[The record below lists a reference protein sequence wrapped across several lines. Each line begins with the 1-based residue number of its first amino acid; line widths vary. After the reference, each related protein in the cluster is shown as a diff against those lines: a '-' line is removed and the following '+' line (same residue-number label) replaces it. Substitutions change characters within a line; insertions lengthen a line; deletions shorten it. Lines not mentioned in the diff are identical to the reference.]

1 MSPAAEQRAI
11 CKHWCWGKTC
21 YFCFCHIASRL
32 RCPLRW
38 DAVGLAS
45 LTQAFGMKN
54 YPQLFLNTRKAGSFL
69 GQHPWVLEKSII
81 DPTVPLEP
89 GTIVDLM
96 HPKGHWIGRGVYN
109 PLSRIRV
116 RLYQWEQ
123 SADLDEVWLRG
134 QLENAVSMRDAWQRA
149 HVALDAVRL
158 VNSEGDGL
166 SGLVIDKFANYLVV
180 QFSAIAMQGWSNEI
194 VEWLQQRFAP
204 AAIFLRTDQKTAANE
219 GTEDRDEVIGV
230 VPDQPIELNECG
242 VRIQLDLAS
251 GQKTGYY
258 LDQRANRTRAAYWV
272 QPGPMLDVCSY
283 LGGFSLA
290 ACRWGKPTS
299 VIALDSSKRA
309 LEQAATNAAL
319 NGFTQITFEHADCFE
334 RLGQMQQSGEK
345 FQTIV
350 LDPPRM
356 ASNRGNV
363 SAALRA
369 YHRLNSLALELLEP
383 GGILITCSCS
393 GRVSREDFAG
403 VLAAVASRQRRSVQ
417 IIESLGADFDH
428 PIATNCPES
437 EYLKCFICRAK

>member
-1 MSPAAEQRAI
+1 
-11 CKHWCWGKTC
+11 
-21 YFCFCHIASRL
+21 
-32 RCPLRW
+32 
-38 DAVGLAS
+38 
-45 LTQAFGMKN
+45 MKN
-54 YPQLFLNTRKAGSFL
+54 YPQLFLDTRKSGTFV

-89 GTIVDLM
+89 GTVVDLM

-116 RLYQWEQ
+116 RLYQWDQ
-123 SADLDEVWLRG
+123 SRELDGEWLCG
-134 QLENAVSMRDAWQRA
+134 QLASAVAMREAWQG
-149 HVALDAVRL
+149 VNGSLDAVRL

-166 SGLVIDKFANYLVV
+166 SGLVIDKFANYIVV
-180 QFSAIAMQGWSNEI
+180 QFSAIAMQRWSQVI

-219 GTEDRDEVIGV
+219 GTEDLDEVIGEL
-230 VPDQPIELNECG
+230 PQQPVELNESG

-258 LDQRANRTRAAYWV
+258 LDQRANRARAARWV
-272 QPGPMLDVCSY
+272 QPGPMLDVCTY

-299 VIALDSSKRA
+299 VLALDSSKKA
-309 LEQAATNAAL
+309 LEQAASNAAL
-319 NGFTQITFEHADCFE
+319 NGFGQIAFENADCFE
-334 RLGQMQQSGEK
+334 RLGEMKQSGEK
-345 FQTIV
+345 FQTVV

-363 SAALRA
+363 AAALRA

-393 GRVSREDFAG
+393 GRVSRDDFAG

>member
-1 MSPAAEQRAI
+1 
-11 CKHWCWGKTC
+11 
-21 YFCFCHIASRL
+21 
-32 RCPLRW
+32 
-38 DAVGLAS
+38 
-45 LTQAFGMKN
+45 MKN

-116 RLYQWEQ
+116 RLYQWDQ
-123 SADLDEVWLRG
+123 AQDLDGEWLRG
-134 QLENAVSMRDAWQRA
+134 QLTSAVAMRDAWQQ
-149 HVALDAVRL
+149 VNGALDAVRL

-166 SGLVIDKFANYLVV
+166 SGLVIDKFANYIVV
-180 QFSAIAMQGWSNEI
+180 QFSAIAMQRWSSVI

-204 AAIFLRTDQKTAANE
+204 SAIFLRTDQKTAANE
-219 GTEDRDEVIGV
+219 GTENLDEVIGEL
-230 VPDQPIELNECG
+230 PQQPVELNESG

-258 LDQRANRTRAAYWV
+258 LDQRANRARAARWV
-272 QPGPMLDVCSY
+272 QPGPMLDVCTY

-290 ACRWGKPTS
+290 ACRWGKPTR
-299 VIALDSSKRA
+299 VLALDSSKKA

-319 NGFTQITFEHADCFE
+319 NGFDQIAFENADCFE
-334 RLGQMQQSGEK
+334 RLGQMQQSGDK
-345 FQTIV
+345 FQTVV

-363 SAALRA
+363 AAALRA
-369 YHRLNSLALELLEP
+369 YHRLNSLALELLSP
-383 GGILITCSCS
+383 CGILITCSCS
-393 GRVSREDFAG
+393 GRVSRDDFAG

>member
-1 MSPAAEQRAI
+1 
-11 CKHWCWGKTC
+11 
-21 YFCFCHIASRL
+21 
-32 RCPLRW
+32 
-38 DAVGLAS
+38 
-45 LTQAFGMKN
+45 MKN
-54 YPQLFLNTRKAGSFL
+54 YPQLFLNTRKSGSFL
-69 GQHPWVLEKSII
+69 GQHPWVLEKSVI
-81 DPTVPLEP
+81 DPTVALEP

-96 HPKGHWIGRGVYN
+96 HPSGHWIGRGVYN

-116 RLYQWEQ
+116 RMYQWDQTQE
-123 SADLDEVWLRG
+123 LDDAWLHA
-134 QLENAVSMRDAWQRA
+134 QLENAVAMRDAWQQA
-149 HVALDAVRL
+149 HGPLDAVRL

-166 SGLVIDKFANYLVV
+166 SGLIIDKFANYIVV
-180 QFSAIAMQGWSNEI
+180 QFSAIAMQRWSAVI

-204 AAIFLRTDQKTAANE
+204 AAIYLRTDQKTAANE
-219 GTEDRDEVIGV
+219 GTEDRDEIIGTL
-230 VPDQPIELNECG
+230 PEHPIELNECG

-258 LDQRANRTRAAYWV
+258 LDQRANRARAAYWV
-272 QPGPMLDVCSY
+272 QPGAMLDVCSY

-299 VIALDSSKRA
+299 VLAMDSSQKALD
-309 LEQAATNAAL
+309 QAAVNARL
-319 NGFTQITFEHADCFE
+319 NGFNQIAFEQADCFE
-334 RLGQMQQSGEK
+334 RLGQMVQAGDK

-363 SAALRA
+363 AAALRA
-369 YHRLNSLALELLEP
+369 YHRLNSLALQLLVP

-393 GRVSREDFAG
+393 GRVSREEFAG

-417 IIESLGADFDH
+417 ILESLGADFDH